1 MSSLCYLP
9 SLWEWNFWSA
19 HQRPSVYQIN
29 GSFTESVVMIISCY
43 SKPVNQE
50 KDAWGMNS
58 EGLELRGDRYAN
70 WFVNSSIK
78 SRFEKNSWSLI
89 FIGFHLL

>member
-19 HQRPSVYQIN
+19 HQRPSVYQIY
-29 GSFTESVVMIISCY
+29 GSFTESVVMTSCY

-50 KDAWGMNS
+50 EDAWGTNS
-58 EGLELRGDRYAN
+58 ESFELSEE
-70 WFVNSSIK
+70 F
-78 SRFEKNSWSLI
+78 L
-89 FIGFHLL
+89 FINYTN